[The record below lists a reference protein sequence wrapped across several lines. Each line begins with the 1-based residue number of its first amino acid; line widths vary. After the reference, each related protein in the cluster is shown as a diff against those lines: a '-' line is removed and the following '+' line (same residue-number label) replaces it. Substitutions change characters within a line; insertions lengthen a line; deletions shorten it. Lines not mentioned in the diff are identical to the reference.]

1 MPNDILS
8 PEVRGKTMR
17 WSFTSGPKSGK
28 TYEHVFADDGT
39 VTFHE
44 VGGEKK
50 TDSAAAKKPAA
61 KTKAKPTA
69 PKYSA
74 VEVVDGVELVSY
86 MSNEGFTL
94 TVALDFRDH
103 KLVGVASGV
112 GRWNPVA
119 GTFEVVD

>member
-1 MPNDILS
+1 MPNDLLS

-17 WSFTSGPKSGK
+17 WSFASGPTTGK
-28 TYEHVFADDGT
+28 TYEHVFANDGT

-50 TDSAAAKKPAA
+50 ADSAVANKPAA
-61 KTKAKPTA
+61 KAKEKPTP

-94 TVALDFRDH
+94 TVALDFHDH

-112 GRWNPVA
+112 GRWHPVA

>member
-1 MPNDILS
+1 MPNDLLS
-8 PEVRGKTMR
+8 PEVRGKTMH
-17 WSFTSGPKSGK
+17 WSFTSGPTTGK

-39 VTFHE
+39 VTFRE
-44 VGGEKK
+44 VGAEKK
-50 TDSAAAKKPAA
+50 ADSAAEKKPAPKTDA
-61 KTKAKPTA
+61 KAP

-103 KLVGVASGV
+103 KLVGVASGN
-112 GRWNPVA
+112 GQWHPVA